1 MKGAIIINGYYESAA
16 YAHQIKRLS
25 EAFAARG
32 QNLEIIKNNAAYGIE
47 DFGYDYAVFLDK
59 DISLARFLE
68 QNGVVV
74 FNNSFAIENCDDK
87 IKTALALSK
96 YPDVYLPK
104 SLFAPLQYSDA
115 EKEEEYFCSIEE
127 QLGYPIVVKE
137 AVSSLG
143 QGVYLANDRAE
154 LKTIEKKL
162 ARIPHLYQI
171 YVEESKGRSV
181 RAFVI
186 GHKVAA
192 SMLLTNETDF
202 RSNIAPSIAEAV
214 TLDEQYISAAEKIS
228 HYLELDYCAVDFFV
242 GAPLVIEI
250 NSNAY
255 FMKIEEATNVD
266 IAGLYADYVL
276 GFMKEIIR

>member
-16 YAHQIKRLS
+16 YTHQTKRLA
-25 EAFAARG
+25 EAFAKRG
-32 QNLEIIKNNAAYGIE
+32 EKLDIIKNNAAYGAE
-47 DFGYDYAVFLDK
+47 AFGYDYALFLDK

-68 QNGVVV
+68 QNGVIV

-87 IKTALALSK
+87 TKTAVALSK

-104 SLFAPLQYSDA
+104 SLFAPLQYNDA
-115 EKEEEYFCSIEE
+115 EKDEDYFSYIEKE
-127 QLGYPIVVKE
+127 LGYPMVVKE
-137 AVSSLG
+137 SVSSLG
-143 QGVYLANDRAE
+143 QGVYLANDIDE

-162 ARIPHLYQI
+162 SRTSHLYQM

-192 SMLLTNETDF
+192 SMLLTNQTDF

-214 TLDEQYISAAEKIS
+214 ELDEDYISAAEKIS

-255 FMKIEEATNVD
+255 FMKIEEATNTD

-276 GFMKEIIR
+276 DFLKEIKE